1 MPLFVARPLTMVIK
15 SPVCSAGPFTWMV
28 KLHEVV
34 LFAASEAVHPAVE
47 SPTANVVPDGGV
59 QGALVTEQLSDALG
73 AYETT
78 APDGPVASTTMGAG
92 HVSRGGVVSR
102 TGVTVTSPTTPSSK

>member
-1 MPLFVARPLTMVIK
+1 MVIK
-15 SPVCSAGPFTWMV
+15 SPICSAAPFTWMV
-28 KLHEVV
+28 KLHEDV

-59 QGALVTEQLSDALG
+59 QATLVAEQLSDAVGG

-78 APDGPVASTTMGAG
+78 APDGPVASTMMGAG
-92 HVSRGGVVSR
+92 QVSCGGVVST
-102 TGVTVTSPTTPSSK
+102 TGVTVTSPTTPSAA